1 MKKIVT
7 DKLIGC
13 GYEVTALID
22 GRWVVVYEGQS
33 KTAAYKVFN
42 FLSQA
47 FSVEM
52 HKYEKWS
59 NCDPIDASDVLT

>member
-22 GRWVVVYEGQS
+22 EGQS